1 MFFFYNSLF
10 LIFLFRCNGVFLSV
24 SMEQFMPWICHF
36 LPVLHCF
43 VSFYYFRSNQI
54 MVQNFKNVFD
64 KTFQRTSSTSA
75 ILPRKLFP
83 IELSAILSLWVG
95 NKKGYIMTLIC
106 ISLSLRYIT
115 YIAISIHFT
124 WVSNSLRK
132 RSPLQRLHLYFRGC
146 ACQFF
151 IRHKQCL
158 G

>member
-1 MFFFYNSLF
+1 MQWHISVSVCGRVYHMNQLPIPPGTP
-10 LIFLFRCNGVFLSV
+10 LLCIFLFFTIQSNNGPKVDV
-24 SMEQFMPWICHF
+24 SKMY
-36 LPVLHCF
+36 LT
-43 VSFYYFRSNQI
+43 
-54 MVQNFKNVFD
+54 

-106 ISLSLRYIT
+106 ISLSLRYTT

-146 ACQFF
+146 ACQLFTYNNV
-151 IRHKQCL
+151 HV